1 MDKRKR
7 EGRREQE
14 IGILLRCGTLKRAG
28 ALCSASSSLGK
39 GWGGEGRLIVGSL
52 FWVLTFT
59 FYLLVGFYV
68 ASCESEWR

>member
-1 MDKRKR
+1 MRDSKK
-7 EGRREQE
+7 GRGFVL
-14 IGILLRCGTLKRAG
+14 GILQP
-28 ALCSASSSLGK
+28 GK
-39 GWGGEGRLIVGSL
+39 GVGGEGSLIVGSL